1 MSEIWSLAGII
12 GSAGITAAGGW
23 FTLRATQRA
32 TQAGIEAQRAVAE
45 VTAEPARD
53 QVSLSILKETTERV
67 DRENGELRQ
76 RLSRLEAVLRAFSRS
91 ADRWCAQM
99 RRAGIDPEPPEPLVE
114 EYQRTGV

>member
-1 MSEIWSLAGII
+1 VSEIFQLIGTLAAVSVTGV
-12 GSAGITAAGGW
+12 GGW
-23 FTLRATQRA
+23 FTLRATSRA
-32 TQAGIEAQRAVAE
+32 TAATAEAQRAVAQIT
-45 VTAEPARD
+45 VEPARD
-53 QVSLSILKETTERV
+53 QVNLSILKETTERV

-114 EYQRTGV
+114 EYHRTGV